1 MIAKY
6 TLKIFS
12 VCPHKLAGIRI
23 ELPHFEYRRALISSL
38 KKVLPQ
44 RMSFSSIPSD
54 VSSEDLTGGIDFLGS
69 LREGAKVYRE
79 GLLTRNK
86 NNGQVL
92 LLNSTRDIDRT
103 VSNLLC
109 ADLDKTLEIT
119 NANNCGFNSLIMFEE
134 LPFNKE
140 DKNQNVPHAINE
152 RLALTIFGTELAE
165 DYNLENLVMSEDEI
179 LNVVNARKIF
189 PDVIL
194 TSDQLSMIVA
204 ISYELGVEGFRQVFF
219 AITVSKIIAALQGRI
234 QVDDED
240 IKIAASLVFL
250 SKAKSIP
257 SQEDENQ
264 LSVDN
269 EDTEAPTEE
278 NLTEESNQID
288 NSDSSVLDSKD
299 YKKQTTENE
308 TVEDSSANL
317 DSSMQNIFLSKEFLQ
332 SILSGEL
339 SKRLKGSSS
348 FGRGQMFIRN
358 TSIGKNYSSMRWRPG
373 LPHKIKVVDSIQ
385 AALPYQ
391 VERHTYKNF
400 DENMLL
406 RILPEDLRVSKKRN
420 RVRNTTIFLVD
431 ASGSSASKRLGE
443 AKGAVELLLAECYIR
458 RDEVA
463 LISFRGKHSDLLLEP
478 TRSLVRAKKCLRGL
492 KGGGGTPMPAA
503 LEHAFNL
510 CRSEFSHGKSPVLV
524 ILSDGGAN
532 VTKSGVGGRGKAF
545 EESLKS
551 AELFNSHKIKS
562 IFIDIADS
570 PAPQTRFLADKLGAT
585 YLPLPRA
592 NSKKIL
598 DAVTTIR

>member
-1 MIAKY
+1 M
-6 TLKIFS
+6 S
-12 VCPHKLAGIRI
+12 LA
-23 ELPHFEYRRALISSL
+23 
-38 KKVLPQ
+38 
-44 RMSFSSIPSD
+44 SIPSD
-54 VSSEDLTGGIDFLGS
+54 VCSEDLTGGIDFLGS
-69 LREGAKVYRE
+69 LREGVKVYRE
-79 GLLTRNK
+79 SLLSRKK

-92 LLNSTRDIDRT
+92 LLSLTRNIDRT

-119 NANNCGFNSLIMFEE
+119 TGSNCGFNSLIVFEE

-152 RLALTIFGTELAE
+152 RLALTILGAELAE
-165 DYNLENLVMSEDEI
+165 DYDLDNLAMSEEEI
-179 LNVVNARKIF
+179 RNVDSARKIF
-189 PDVIL
+189 PDVNL
-194 TSDQLSMIVA
+194 DANQLSMLVA
-204 ISYELGVEGFRQVFF
+204 ISSELKVEGFRQVFF
-219 AITVSKIIAALQGRI
+219 AITVSKVIAALRGRI

-257 SQEDENQ
+257 SQEEENQ
-264 LSVDN
+264 LSVEN

-278 NLTEESNQID
+278 NLMEESNQID
-288 NSDSSVLDSKD
+288 KSDSSIIESRDDERQSI
-299 YKKQTTENE
+299 ENE
-308 TVEDSSANL
+308 IVEDSPANL
-317 DSSMQNIFLSKEFLQ
+317 DSSTQNIFLSKEFLQ

-348 FGRGQMFIRN
+348 FGRGQTFIRN
-358 TSIGKNYSSMRWRPG
+358 TSSGTNYSSMRWRQG
-373 LPHKIKVVDSIQ
+373 LPHKIKIVDSIQ

-391 VERHTYKNF
+391 VERQTYKNF

-406 RILPEDLRVSKKRN
+406 RILPEDLRVSKRRN

-510 CRSEFSHGKSPVLV
+510 CCSELSHGKIPVLV

-532 VTKSGVGGRGKAF
+532 VTKSGVGGRSKAF

-551 AELFNSHKIKS
+551 AELFNSHSIKS
-562 IFIDIADS
+562 IFIDIADN
-570 PAPQTRFLADKLGAT
+570 PAPKTRFLADKLGAT

-592 NSKKIL
+592 SSKKIL

>member
-1 MIAKY
+1 M
-6 TLKIFS
+6 
-12 VCPHKLAGIRI
+12 
-23 ELPHFEYRRALISSL
+23 
-38 KKVLPQ
+38 
-44 RMSFSSIPSD
+44 
-54 VSSEDLTGGIDFLGS
+54 
-69 LREGAKVYRE
+69 
-79 GLLTRNK
+79 
-86 NNGQVL
+86 L
-92 LLNSTRDIDRT
+92 LLSLTRDIDRT

-119 NANNCGFNSLIMFEE
+119 NANNCGFNSLIVFEE

-152 RLALTIFGTELAE
+152 RLALTILGTELAE
-165 DYNLENLVMSEDEI
+165 DYNLDNLAMSEEEI
-179 LNVVNARKIF
+179 LNVDNARKIF

-194 TSDQLSMIVA
+194 DANQLSMLVA
-204 ISYELGVEGFRQVFF
+204 ISSELAVEGFRQVFF
-219 AITVSKIIAALQGRI
+219 AITVSKVIAALQGRI

-264 LSVDN
+264 LSVEN

-278 NLTEESNQID
+278 FLTEESNQID
-288 NSDSSVLDSKD
+288 NSDSSIIDSKD
-299 YKKQTTENE
+299 DERQSIENE
-308 TVEDSSANL
+308 TVEDNPANL
-317 DSSMQNIFLSKEFLQ
+317 DSSMQNIMLSKEFLQ

-348 FGRGQMFIRN
+348 FGRGQTFIRN
-358 TSIGKNYSSMRWRPG
+358 TSSGKNYSSMRWRQG
-373 LPHKIKVVDSIQ
+373 LPHKIKIVDSIQ

-391 VERHTYKNF
+391 VERQTYKNF

-463 LISFRGKHSDLLLEP
+463 LISFRGKRSDLLLEP

-510 CRSEFSHGKSPVLV
+510 CCSELSHGKIPVLV

-551 AELFNSHKIKS
+551 AELFNSHTIKS
-562 IFIDIADS
+562 IFIDIADN

-592 NSKKIL
+592 SSKKIL

>member
-1 MIAKY
+1 M
-6 TLKIFS
+6 
-12 VCPHKLAGIRI
+12 
-23 ELPHFEYRRALISSL
+23 
-38 KKVLPQ
+38 
-44 RMSFSSIPSD
+44 
-54 VSSEDLTGGIDFLGS
+54 
-69 LREGAKVYRE
+69 
-79 GLLTRNK
+79 
-86 NNGQVL
+86 
-92 LLNSTRDIDRT
+92 TRDIDRT

-119 NANNCGFNSLIMFEE
+119 TGSNCGFNSLIVFEE

-152 RLALTIFGTELAE
+152 RLALTILGTELAE

-179 LNVVNARKIF
+179 LNVINARKIF
-189 PDVIL
+189 PDVVL
-194 TSDQLSMIVA
+194 TSDQLAMIVA

-219 AITVSKIIAALQGRI
+219 AITVSKVIAALQERI

-240 IKIAASLVFL
+240 IKIAVSLVFL
-250 SKAKSIP
+250 SKAKSLP
-257 SQEDENQ
+257 TQEDKNQ
-264 LSVDN
+264 LSA
-269 EDTEAPTEE
+269 ESEGTEAR
-278 NLTEESNQID
+278 TEESIAEEDNKTD

-299 YKKQTTENE
+299 YKKQTTDNE
-308 TVEDSSANL
+308 ALEDSPANL
-317 DSSMQNIFLSKEFLQ
+317 DSSMQNTFLSKEFLQ
-332 SILSGEL
+332 SILSGKL

-348 FGRGQMFIRN
+348 FGRGQTFIRN
-358 TSIGKNYSSMRWRPG
+358 TSSGKNYSSMRWRHG
-373 LPHKIKVVDSIQ
+373 LPHKIKIIDSIQ

-391 VERHTYKNF
+391 VERQIYKNF

-463 LISFRGKHSDLLLEP
+463 LISFRGKRSDLLLEP

-510 CRSEFSHGKSPVLV
+510 CCSELSHGKSPVLV

-532 VTKSGVGGRGKAF
+532 VTRSGVGGRSKAF

-551 AELFNSHKIKS
+551 AELFNSHTIKS
-562 IFIDIADS
+562 IFIDIADN
-570 PAPQTRFLADKLGAT
+570 PASQTRFLADKLGAT

-592 NSKKIL
+592 SSKKIL

>member
-1 MIAKY
+1 M
-6 TLKIFS
+6 
-12 VCPHKLAGIRI
+12 
-23 ELPHFEYRRALISSL
+23 
-38 KKVLPQ
+38 
-44 RMSFSSIPSD
+44 
-54 VSSEDLTGGIDFLGS
+54 
-69 LREGAKVYRE
+69 
-79 GLLTRNK
+79 
-86 NNGQVL
+86 
-92 LLNSTRDIDRT
+92 TRDVDRA

-119 NANNCGFNSLIMFEE
+119 NANNCSFNSLIVFEE

-165 DYNLENLVMSEDEI
+165 DYNLDNLAMSEEEI
-179 LNVVNARKIF
+179 HNVDNARKIF

-194 TSDQLSMIVA
+194 DANQLSMLVA
-204 ISYELGVEGFRQVFF
+204 ISSELEVEGFRQVFF
-219 AITVSKIIAALQGRI
+219 AITVSKVIAALQGRI
-234 QVDDED
+234 QVDED

-264 LSVDN
+264 LSVEN
-269 EDTEAPTEE
+269 EDTEAPAEE

-288 NSDSSVLDSKD
+288 NSDSSIIDSRD
-299 YKKQTTENE
+299 DERQSIENE
-308 TVEDSSANL
+308 TVEDSPANL
-317 DSSMQNIFLSKEFLQ
+317 DSSMQNILLSKEFLQ

-348 FGRGQMFIRN
+348 FGRGQTFIRN
-358 TSIGKNYSSMRWRPG
+358 TSSGKNYSSMRWRQG
-373 LPHKIKVVDSIQ
+373 LPHKIKIVDSIQ

-391 VERHTYKNF
+391 VERQTYKNF

-492 KGGGGTPMPAA
+492 KGGGGTPMATA

-510 CRSEFSHGKSPVLV
+510 CCSELSHGKIPVLV

-532 VTKSGVGGRGKAF
+532 VTKSGVGGRSKAF

-551 AELFNSHKIKS
+551 AELFNSHTIKS
-562 IFIDIADS
+562 IFIDIADN

-585 YLPLPRA
+585 YLPLPELVR
-592 NSKKIL
+592 K
-598 DAVTTIR
+598 RY

>member
-38 KKVLPQ
+38 KKVLPK

-54 VSSEDLTGGIDFLGS
+54 VSSEDLTGGMDFLGS
-69 LREGAKVYRE
+69 LREGVKVYRD

-152 RLALTIFGTELAE
+152 RLALTILGTELAE

-179 LNVVNARKIF
+179 VNVVNARKIF

-219 AITVSKIIAALQGRI
+219 AITVSKVIAALQERI

-250 SKAKSIP
+250 SKAKSLP
-257 SQEDENQ
+257 TQEDKNQ
-264 LSVDN
+264 LSA
-269 EDTEAPTEE
+269 ESEGTEAR
-278 NLTEESNQID
+278 TEESIAEEDNKID
-288 NSDSSVLDSKD
+288 NSDLSVLDSKD

-308 TVEDSSANL
+308 ALEDSPANL
-317 DSSMQNIFLSKEFLQ
+317 DSSMQNTFLSKEFLQ

-348 FGRGQMFIRN
+348 FGRGQTFIRN
-358 TSIGKNYSSMRWRPG
+358 TSSGKNYSSMRWRHG
-373 LPHKIKVVDSIQ
+373 LPHKIKIVDSIQ

-391 VERHTYKNF
+391 VERQIYKNF

-510 CRSEFSHGKSPVLV
+510 CCSELSHGKIPVLV

-532 VTKSGVGGRGKAF
+532 VTKNGVGGRSKAF

-551 AELFNSHKIKS
+551 AELFNSHTIKS
-562 IFIDIADS
+562 IFIDIADN
-570 PAPQTRFLADKLGAT
+570 PASQTRFLADKLGAT

-592 NSKKIL
+592 SSKKIL

>member
-6 TLKIFS
+6 ILKIFS

-23 ELPHFEYRRALISSL
+23 ELPHFEYRQALLSSL
-38 KKVLPQ
+38 KSILPN
-44 RMSFSSIPSD
+44 RMNFSSIPPD
-54 VSSEDLTGGIDFLGS
+54 VSSEHLTGGIDFLGS
-69 LREGAKVYRE
+69 LRKGVKVYQE
-79 GLLTRNK
+79 GLLRKK

-92 LLNSTRDIDRT
+92 LLSLTRDIDRT

-119 NANNCGFNSLIMFEE
+119 YANNCGFNSLIVFEE
-134 LPFNKE
+134 LPFNKD

-152 RLALTIFGTELAE
+152 RLALTILGTELAE
-165 DYNLENLVMSEDEI
+165 DYNLDNLAMSEEEI
-179 LNVVNARKIF
+179 LNVENARKIF
-189 PDVIL
+189 SDVIL
-194 TSDQLSMIVA
+194 SADQLSILVS
-204 ISYELGVEGFRQVFF
+204 ISSELAVEGFRQVFF
-219 AITVSKIIAALQGRI
+219 AITVSKAIAALEGRI
-234 QVDDED
+234 QVGDED
-240 IKIAASLVFL
+240 IKLAASLVYL

-264 LSVDN
+264 LSAEN

-278 NLTEESNQID
+278 FLTEESNQID
-288 NSDSSVLDSKD
+288 NSDSSIIDSKD
-299 YKKQTTENE
+299 DERQSIENE
-308 TVEDSSANL
+308 RVEDNPANL
-317 DSSMQNIFLSKEFLQ
+317 DSSMQNIMLSKEFLQ
-332 SILSGEL
+332 SILTGEF
-339 SKRLKGSSS
+339 SKRLMGSSS
-348 FGRGQMFIRN
+348 FGRGQTFIRN
-358 TSIGKNYSSMRWRPG
+358 TSSGKNYSSMRWRQG
-373 LPHKIKVVDSIQ
+373 LPHKIKIVDSIQ

-391 VERHTYKNF
+391 VERQTYKNF
-400 DENMLL
+400 DENLLL

-431 ASGSSASKRLGE
+431 ASGSSASQRLGE

-463 LISFRGKHSDLLLEP
+463 LISFRGKYSDILLEP

-492 KGGGGTPMPAA
+492 KGGGGTPMPTA

-510 CRSEFSHGKSPVLV
+510 CCSELSHGKIPVLV

-532 VTKSGVGGRGKAF
+532 VTKSGVGGRVKAF

-551 AELFNSHKIKS
+551 AELFNSHTIKS
-562 IFIDIADS
+562 IFIDIADN

-592 NSKKIL
+592 SSKKIL

>member
-6 TLKIFS
+6 ILKIFS

-23 ELPHFEYRRALISSL
+23 ELPHFEYRQALVSSL
-38 KKVLPQ
+38 KSILPNELNIL
-44 RMSFSSIPSD
+44 SIPSD

-69 LREGAKVYRE
+69 LREGVKVYRE
-79 GLLTRNK
+79 GLLAKKK
-86 NNGQVL
+86 NNGQIL
-92 LLNSTRDIDRT
+92 LLNTTRDIDRT

-109 ADLDKTLEIT
+109 ADLDKTLEIP
-119 NANNCGFNSLIMFEE
+119 NASNCGFNSLIVFEE

-152 RLALTIFGTELAE
+152 RLALTILGAELAE
-165 DYNLENLVMSEDEI
+165 DYNLDNLAMSEEEI
-179 LNVVNARKIF
+179 HNVDNARKIF

-194 TSDQLSMIVA
+194 DANQLSTLVA
-204 ISYELGVEGFRQVFF
+204 ISSELEVEGFRQVFF

-264 LSVDN
+264 LSIEN
-269 EDTEAPTEE
+269 EDTDTPTEE
-278 NLTEESNQID
+278 NLMEERNQID
-288 NSDSSVLDSKD
+288 NSGSSIIDSRDDERQSI
-299 YKKQTTENE
+299 ENE
-308 TVEDSSANL
+308 TVEDSPANL
-317 DSSMQNIFLSKEFLQ
+317 DSSMQNIFLSEEFLQ
-332 SILSGEL
+332 TILSGEL

-348 FGRGQMFIRN
+348 FGRGQTFIRN
-358 TSIGKNYSSMRWRPG
+358 TSSGKNYSSMRWRQG
-373 LPHKIKVVDSIQ
+373 LPHKIKIVDSIQ

-391 VERHTYKNF
+391 VERRTDKNF

-463 LISFRGKHSDLLLEP
+463 LISFRGTRSNLLLEP

-510 CRSEFSHGKSPVLV
+510 CCSELSHGKSPVLV

-532 VTKSGVGGRGKAF
+532 VTKSGVGGRSKAF

-551 AELFNSHKIKS
+551 AELFNSHTIKS
-562 IFIDIADS
+562 IFIDIADN

-592 NSKKIL
+592 SSRKIL

>member
-6 TLKIFS
+6 ILKIFS

-23 ELPHFEYRRALISSL
+23 ELPHFKYRQALLSSL
-38 KKVLPQ
+38 KSILPN
-44 RMSFSSIPSD
+44 RMNFSSIPSD
-54 VSSEDLTGGIDFLGS
+54 VSSEHLTGGIDFLGS
-69 LREGAKVYRE
+69 LREGVKIYQE
-79 GLLTRNK
+79 GLLSRKK
-86 NNGQVL
+86 NNSQVL
-92 LLNSTRDIDRT
+92 LLSLTRDIDRT

-109 ADLDKTLEIT
+109 ADLDKTLERT
-119 NANNCGFNSLIMFEE
+119 YANNCGFNSLIVFEE
-134 LPFNKE
+134 LPFNRE
-140 DKNQNVPHAINE
+140 DKNQNVPHTINE
-152 RLALTIFGTELAE
+152 RLALTILGTELAE
-165 DYNLENLVMSEDEI
+165 HYNLDNLAMSEEEI
-179 LNVVNARKIF
+179 LNVENARKIF
-189 PDVIL
+189 SDVIL
-194 TSDQLSMIVA
+194 SADQLSMLVA
-204 ISYELGVEGFRQVFF
+204 ISFELAVEGFRQVFF

-234 QVDDED
+234 QVGDED
-240 IKIAASLVFL
+240 IKLAASLVFL

-264 LSVDN
+264 LSVEN

-288 NSDSSVLDSKD
+288 NSDSSIIDSKD
-299 YKKQTTENE
+299 DEGQSIETE
-308 TVEDSSANL
+308 TVEDNPANI
-317 DSSMQNIFLSKEFLQ
+317 DSSIQNIMLSKEFLQ

-348 FGRGQMFIRN
+348 FGRGQTFIRN
-358 TSIGKNYSSMRWRPG
+358 TSSGKNYSSMRWRQG
-373 LPHKIKVVDSIQ
+373 LPHKIKIVDSIQ

-391 VERHTYKNF
+391 VERQTYKNF
-400 DENMLL
+400 DENLLL

-431 ASGSSASKRLGE
+431 ASGSSASQRLGE

-463 LISFRGKHSDLLLEP
+463 LISFRGKRSDLLLEP

-503 LEHAFNL
+503 LEHGFNL
-510 CRSEFSHGKSPVLV
+510 CCSELSHGKIPVLV

-532 VTKSGVGGRGKAF
+532 VTKSGVGGRSKAF

-551 AELFNSHKIKS
+551 AELFIGHTIKS
-562 IFIDIADS
+562 IFIDIADN

-592 NSKKIL
+592 SSKKIL
-598 DAVTTIR
+598 DAVTMIR

>member
-6 TLKIFS
+6 ILKIFS

-23 ELPHFEYRRALISSL
+23 ELPHFEYRQALLSSL
-38 KKVLPQ
+38 KSILPN
-44 RMSFSSIPSD
+44 RMNFSSIPPN
-54 VSSEDLTGGIDFLGS
+54 VSSEHLIGGIDFLGS
-69 LREGAKVYRE
+69 LRKGVKVNQE
-79 GLLTRNK
+79 GLLSRKK

-92 LLNSTRDIDRT
+92 LLSLTRDIDKT

-119 NANNCGFNSLIMFEE
+119 YANNCGFNSLIVFEE
-134 LPFNKE
+134 LPFNRE
-140 DKNQNVPHAINE
+140 DKNQNVPRTINE
-152 RLALTIFGTELAE
+152 RLALTIVGTELAE
-165 DYNLENLVMSEDEI
+165 DNNLDNLAMSEEEI
-179 LNVVNARKIF
+179 LEVENARKIF
-189 PDVIL
+189 SDVTL
-194 TSDQLSMIVA
+194 GADQLSILVA
-204 ISYELGVEGFRQVFF
+204 ISYELAVEGFRQVFF
-219 AITVSKIIAALQGRI
+219 AITVSKVIAALQGRI
-234 QVDDED
+234 QVGHED
-240 IKIAASLVFL
+240 IKLAASLVFL

-264 LSVDN
+264 LSVED

-278 NLTEESNQID
+278 NFTEESDQIN
-288 NSDSSVLDSKD
+288 NSDSSMIDSQD
-299 YKKQTTENE
+299 DERQSIENE
-308 TVEDSSANL
+308 RVEDNPANL
-317 DSSMQNIFLSKEFLQ
+317 DSSTQNIMLSKEFLQ
-332 SILSGEL
+332 SILTGEF
-339 SKRLKGSSS
+339 SKRLMGSSS
-348 FGRGQMFIRN
+348 FGRGQTFIRN
-358 TSIGKNYSSMRWRPG
+358 TSSGKNYSSMRWRQG
-373 LPHKIKVVDSIQ
+373 LPHKIKIVDSIQ
-385 AALPYQ
+385 AALPHQ
-391 VERHTYKNF
+391 VERLTYKNF

-431 ASGSSASKRLGE
+431 ASGSSASQRLGE

-463 LISFRGKHSDLLLEP
+463 LISFRGKQSDILLEP

-492 KGGGGTPMPAA
+492 KGGGGTPMATA

-510 CRSEFSHGKSPVLV
+510 CRSELSHGKIPVLV

-532 VTKSGVGGRGKAF
+532 VTKSGVGGRVKAF

-551 AELFNSHKIKS
+551 AELFNSHTIKS
-562 IFIDIADS
+562 IFIDIADN

-592 NSKKIL
+592 SSKKIL

>member
-1 MIAKY
+1 M
-6 TLKIFS
+6 
-12 VCPHKLAGIRI
+12 CPHKLAGIRI
-23 ELPHFEYRRALISSL
+23 ELPHFEYRQALVSSL
-38 KKVLPQ
+38 KSILPNELNIL
-44 RMSFSSIPSD
+44 SIPSD

-69 LREGAKVYRE
+69 LREGVKVYRE
-79 GLLTRNK
+79 GLLAKKK
-86 NNGQVL
+86 NNGQIL
-92 LLNSTRDIDRT
+92 LLNTTRDIDRT

-109 ADLDKTLEIT
+109 ADLDKTLEIP
-119 NANNCGFNSLIMFEE
+119 NASNCGFNSLIVFEE

-152 RLALTIFGTELAE
+152 RLALTILGAELAE
-165 DYNLENLVMSEDEI
+165 DYNLDNLAMSEEEI
-179 LNVVNARKIF
+179 HNVDNARKIF

-194 TSDQLSMIVA
+194 DANQLSTLVA
-204 ISYELGVEGFRQVFF
+204 ISSELEVEGFRQVFF

-264 LSVDN
+264 LSIEN
-269 EDTEAPTEE
+269 EDTDTPTEE
-278 NLTEESNQID
+278 NLMEERNQID
-288 NSDSSVLDSKD
+288 NSGSSIIDSRDDERQSI
-299 YKKQTTENE
+299 ENE
-308 TVEDSSANL
+308 TVEDSPANL
-317 DSSMQNIFLSKEFLQ
+317 DSSMQNIFLSEEFLQ
-332 SILSGEL
+332 TILSGEL

-348 FGRGQMFIRN
+348 FGRGQTFIRN
-358 TSIGKNYSSMRWRPG
+358 TSSGKNYSSMRWRQG
-373 LPHKIKVVDSIQ
+373 LPHKIKIVDSIQ

-391 VERHTYKNF
+391 VERRTDKNF

-463 LISFRGKHSDLLLEP
+463 LISFRGTRSNLLLEP

-510 CRSEFSHGKSPVLV
+510 CCSELSHGKSPVLV

-532 VTKSGVGGRGKAF
+532 VTKSGVGGRSKAF

-551 AELFNSHKIKS
+551 AELFNSHTIKS
-562 IFIDIADS
+562 IFIDIADN

-592 NSKKIL
+592 SSRKIL

>member
-6 TLKIFS
+6 TLKVFS

-38 KKVLPQ
+38 KKVLPK

-54 VSSEDLTGGIDFLGS
+54 ISSEDLTGGIDFLGS
-69 LREGAKVYRE
+69 LREGVKVYRE
-79 GLLTRNK
+79 GLLTRKK
-86 NNGQVL
+86 NSGQML
-92 LLNSTRDIDRT
+92 LLSLTRDIDRA
-103 VSNLLC
+103 VANLLC
-109 ADLDKTLEIT
+109 ADLDKTLEAT
-119 NANNCGFNSLIMFEE
+119 NENNCGFNSLVVFEE
-134 LPFNKE
+134 LPFNRE
-140 DKNQNVPHAINE
+140 DKNQNVPRAINE
-152 RLALTIFGTELAE
+152 RLALTIVGTELAE
-165 DYNLENLVMSEDEI
+165 DNNLDNLAMSEEEI
-179 LNVVNARKIF
+179 LEVENARKIF
-189 PDVIL
+189 SDVTL
-194 TSDQLSMIVA
+194 GADQLSILVA
-204 ISYELGVEGFRQVFF
+204 ISYELAVEGFRQVFF
-219 AITVSKIIAALQGRI
+219 AITVSKVIAALQGRI

-240 IKIAASLVFL
+240 IKLAASLVFL

-264 LSVDN
+264 LSVEN

-278 NLTEESNQID
+278 NITEESNRID
-288 NSDSSVLDSKD
+288 NLDSSIIDSRD
-299 YKKQTTENE
+299 DDRQSIENE
-308 TVEDSSANL
+308 TGEDSPANL

-348 FGRGQMFIRN
+348 FGRGQTYIRN
-358 TSIGKNYSSMRWRPG
+358 TSSGKNYSSMRWRQG
-373 LPHKIKVVDSIQ
+373 SPHKIKIVDSIQ

-391 VERHTYKNF
+391 FERQTYENF
-400 DENMLL
+400 DQNMLL

-458 RDEVA
+458 RDVVA
-463 LISFRGKHSDLLLEP
+463 LISFKGKHTDLLLEP
-478 TRSLVRAKKCLRGL
+478 TRSLVRATKCLRGL
-492 KGGGGTPMPAA
+492 KGGGGTPMPVA

-510 CRSEFSHGKSPVLV
+510 CCSELSHGKIPVLV

-532 VTKSGVGGRGKAF
+532 VTKSGVGGRSKAF
-545 EESLKS
+545 DESLKS
-551 AELFNSHKIKS
+551 AELFNSHIINS
-562 IFIDIADS
+562 IFIDIADN

-585 YLPLPRA
+585 YVPLPRA
-592 NSKKIL
+592 SSKKIL
-598 DAVTTIR
+598 HAVTTIR

>member
-6 TLKIFS
+6 ILKIFS

-23 ELPHFEYRRALISSL
+23 ELPHFEYRQALISSL
-38 KKVLPQ
+38 KSILPN
-44 RMSFSSIPSD
+44 RMNFSSIPSD

-69 LREGAKVYRE
+69 LREGVKVYRE
-79 GLLTRNK
+79 GLLSRKK

-92 LLNSTRDIDRT
+92 LLSLTRDIDRT

-119 NANNCGFNSLIMFEE
+119 NANNCGFNSLIVFEE
-134 LPFNKE
+134 LPFNRE

-152 RLALTIFGTELAE
+152 RLALTILGTELAE
-165 DYNLENLVMSEDEI
+165 DYNLDNLAMSEEEI
-179 LNVVNARKIF
+179 LNVENARKIF
-189 PDVIL
+189 SDVVL
-194 TSDQLSMIVA
+194 SAEQLSILVS
-204 ISYELGVEGFRQVFF
+204 ISSELAVEGFRQVFF
-219 AITVSKIIAALQGRI
+219 AITVSKVIAALQGRI

-264 LSVDN
+264 LSAEN

-278 NLTEESNQID
+278 FLTEESNQID
-288 NSDSSVLDSKD
+288 NSDSSIIDSKD
-299 YKKQTTENE
+299 DERQSIENE
-308 TVEDSSANL
+308 RVEDNPANL
-317 DSSMQNIFLSKEFLQ
+317 DSSMQNIMLSKEFLQ
-332 SILSGEL
+332 SILTGEF

-348 FGRGQMFIRN
+348 FGRGQTFIRN
-358 TSIGKNYSSMRWRPG
+358 TSSGKNYSSMRWRQG
-373 LPHKIKVVDSIQ
+373 LPHKIKIVDSIQ

-391 VERHTYKNF
+391 VERQTYKNF

-463 LISFRGKHSDLLLEP
+463 LISFRGKRSDLLLEP

-492 KGGGGTPMPAA
+492 KGGGGTPMPTA

-510 CRSEFSHGKSPVLV
+510 CCSELSHGKIPVLV

-532 VTKSGVGGRGKAF
+532 VTKSGVGGRVKR
-545 EESLKS
+545 LRN
-551 AELFNSHKIKS
+551 L
-562 IFIDIADS
+562 
-570 PAPQTRFLADKLGAT
+570 
-585 YLPLPRA
+585 
-592 NSKKIL
+592 
-598 DAVTTIR
+598 

>member
-38 KKVLPQ
+38 KKVLPN
-44 RMSFSSIPSD
+44 RMSLSSIPSD

-69 LREGAKVYRE
+69 IREGAKVYRE

-204 ISYELGVEGFRQVFF
+204 ISYEFGVEGFRQVFF

-288 NSDSSVLDSKD
+288 NSDSSVHDSKD
-299 YKKQTTENE
+299 YKRQTTENE

-463 LISFRGKHSDLLLEP
+463 LISFRGKRSDLLLEP

-510 CRSEFSHGKSPVLV
+510 CRSELSHGKIPVLV